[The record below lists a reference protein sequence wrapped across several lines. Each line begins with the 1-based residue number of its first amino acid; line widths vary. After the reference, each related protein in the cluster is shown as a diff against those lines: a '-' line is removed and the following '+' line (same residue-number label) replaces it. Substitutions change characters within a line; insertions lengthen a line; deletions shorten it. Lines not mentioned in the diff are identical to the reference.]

1 MAQGKPFT
9 EKQREQAV
17 ESIRPHL
24 ELGFSRNEAC
34 RMVGLDPTTLCKWA
48 KKDETLSMKLAS
60 WENAVTTVAIAN
72 IRDAVLREAEM
83 NDDAK
88 KETSKWWLER
98 RAKKDFSTR
107 QETTGPD
114 GVALIPTPIM
124 GGESNK

>member
-9 EKQREQAV
+9 PEQRKQAV
-17 ESIRPHL
+17 ESIKPHL
-24 ELGFSRNEAC
+24 ELGYSRNEAC
-34 RMVGLDPTTLCKWA
+34 RMVGLDPTTLSKWC

-72 IRDAVLREAEM
+72 IRDAVLKESEM
-83 NDDAK
+83 SDDNK

-107 QETTGPD
+107 MEQTGPD
-114 GVALIPTPIM
+114 GESLIPTPIIKI
-124 GGESNK
+124 ER